1 MITVLCGKS
10 ASGKD
15 TLFKELIERGF
26 EPIIST
32 TSRPMREGETE
43 GKEYNFV
50 TREEFEK
57 RLAEGRFLEHRSY
70 DTLVNGNPDTW
81 YYGMEKREYDRG
93 KDYLVILDL
102 EGAKAF
108 KEAYKDDVFVVGI
121 EAPDTKRKE
130 WAESRGS
137 FDETEWNRRFE
148 DDKVKFAPE
157 NMAEMCDTVI
167 QNTTSVENLMYQF
180 AQACMKRV
188 MEKPEDKYAIANRFG
203 DGADLHR
210 HSIDDF
216 LLEYGRRELYRYDID
231 GIKCHN
237 YIDAMVTLRD
247 LQDKGNA
254 SAWVKDL
261 MGYNR
266 EGLVA
271 LKDIT
276 EHSRLGNRL
285 CTPTEISR
293 DFCNITFSYL
303 GDKSTAYKD
312 IEAKCRNSWYLKEDY
327 KTMLIHK
334 GYSFDGDIAIL
345 NGKPTGERIEIDVL
359 GEKPSCCLARMSDN
373 EYTAKADCGQKRQN
387 EEKTVIGNAVEY
399 MGMLL
404 SAIEQLQCDENVSIP
419 MHPLDVERAKESYLK
434 LGELQDTLRQ
444 PDFQKAMQ
452 TLTKPDVSERPNRTQ
467 TVQKS

>member
-121 EAPDTKRKE
+121 EAPDTRRKE

-148 DDKVKFAPE
+148 DDRVKFSPE
-157 NMAEMCDTVI
+157 NMTEMCDTVI

-216 LLEYGRRELYRYDID
+216 LLEYGRRELYRYNID
-231 GIKCHN
+231 GYKCHN
-237 YIDAMVTLRD
+237 YIDAIVTLHD

-254 SAWVKDL
+254 SAWVKTL
-261 MGYNR
+261 W
-266 EGLVA
+266 
-271 LKDIT
+271 DIT
-276 EHSRLGNRL
+276 GKVLWHLKILRNIADLETACVRPRKFQEIFAISLFHILEIKAQPTKTQKQNAETLG
-285 CTPTEISR
+285 I
-293 DFCNITFSYL
+293 
-303 GDKSTAYKD
+303 
-312 IEAKCRNSWYLKEDY
+312 
-327 KTMLIHK
+327 
-334 GYSFDGDIAIL
+334 
-345 NGKPTGERIEIDVL
+345 
-359 GEKPSCCLARMSDN
+359 
-373 EYTAKADCGQKRQN
+373 
-387 EEKTVIGNAVEY
+387 
-399 MGMLL
+399 
-404 SAIEQLQCDENVSIP
+404 
-419 MHPLDVERAKESYLK
+419 
-434 LGELQDTLRQ
+434 
-444 PDFQKAMQ
+444 
-452 TLTKPDVSERPNRTQ
+452 
-467 TVQKS
+467 